1 MNVYRQAEVPLLV
14 CAVVVGNAFHVV
26 EMPRAPAP
34 LDGAPADA
42 PTGGHLGRAIV
53 GKAHAHLAVVARG
66 CDPDDPERKE
76 WFYPCEPAAWSSERR
91 TFTELVVRDASQVLP
106 LGYLMV
112 APRRPAAGG
121 AGGAGDAEHQAAAAP
136 TGLPDALTANV
147 PHNNG
152 THAHTSAADAH
163 APNLRPYPVPRTP
176 AAHRDP
182 APLALALPP
191 AARLA
196 SPRLARRAQTWR
208 RS

>member
-14 CAVVVGNAFHVV
+14 CAVVVGNAFPVV

-106 LGYLMV
+106 LGYLVV

-121 AGGAGDAEHQAAAAP
+121 AGGAGDASTAEGAPAAATP
-136 TGLPDALTANV
+136 TLEEAKVVWVTMIFRRRFRRCYRALQ
-147 PHNNG
+147 P
-152 THAHTSAADAH
+152 
-163 APNLRPYPVPRTP
+163 
-176 AAHRDP
+176 
-182 APLALALPP
+182 
-191 AARLA
+191 
-196 SPRLARRAQTWR
+196 
-208 RS
+208 